1 MRVSL
6 DQVAVQDHWEASL
19 SGVQHTSH
27 QVCYDE
33 MFKSSD
39 PRDMFCQP
47 HQHCAGLE
55 DLSVMTR
62 DFEEDAEMAA
72 ARDVVTADLK
82 CLHDANIPSACSPP
96 PQLQSG
102 SRVHLNPFCMT
113 QAASGAAGSSC
124 GASSPQAS
132 CDTAAAMAQQVW
144 AAQQY
149 DAAFSLVL
157 AHSPDQY
164 PTSSMH
170 GAYGSSSS
178 GFCMPGAPCAGP
190 CCYPGQQLHPQAS
203 SSSLGTAAPG
213 PRSDYAYA
221 AHHSAQ
227 AVLSYA
233 GLYSTPAAPFMPELT
248 GPAAGGMVP
257 HAALGHSSSGMAPN
271 SSAPPAG
278 VPSALATLQRPQR
291 GFGTYPSVQGG
302 VQKKSAAGVAVRRS
316 TDGSCSSQDASPMAL
331 PRPKKAGKAATAAA
345 AAAGSGSAGR
355 SRGSASAAGSVTAT
369 IAASGS
375 AASLI
380 KELQQEVCGTQTNIP
395 DHRSQATC
403 ITQH

>member
-6 DQVAVQDHWEASL
+6 NQVAVQEHWEASV

-33 MFKSSD
+33 VFKPSD

-47 HQHCAGLE
+47 HQQCASLD
-55 DLSVMTR
+55 DLRVMTP

-82 CLHDANIPSACSPP
+82 CLHDANIPSACSPS

-102 SRVHLNPFCMT
+102 SRVHPSPFYMN
-113 QAASGAAGSSC
+113 QEASGAAGSSY

-132 CDTAAAMAQQVW
+132 CDTAAAKAQQVW

-164 PTSSMH
+164 PAAPMH

-178 GFCMPGAPCAGP
+178 GYCMPGAPCSGP
-190 CCYPGQQLHPQAS
+190 RCYPGQQLHPQAS

-213 PRSDYAYA
+213 PHSDYAYA
-221 AHHSAQ
+221 YAAQHSAQ

-233 GLYSTPAAPFMPELT
+233 GLYSTPEAPFMPELT

-257 HAALGHSSSGMAPN
+257 HAAFGHSSSGMALN

-278 VPSALATLQRPQR
+278 ISSGLTSLQRPQR
-291 GFGTYPSVQGG
+291 GLGSYPSVQGG
-302 VQKKSAAGVAVRRS
+302 VQKKSAAAGVAVRRS

-331 PRPKKAGKAATAAA
+331 PHPKKSGKAATAA

-355 SRGSASAAGSVTAT
+355 SRGCASAAGSVTAA

-380 KELQQEVCGTQTNIP
+380 KELQQKVCGVAEFTALTIF
-395 DHRSQATC
+395 QASCTV
-403 ITQH
+403 